1 MGYRI
6 NDRNYTIADIFKEYF
21 LDKYADFSTRTPRK
35 QFLITSA
42 FIYATIFITAV
53 VDVFADTWS
62 DELSIGIFSGIYIL
76 AMFCPLLALIV
87 RRHRD
92 INLSGWWCL
101 LLIVPI
107 VGPLWS
113 IFIICKKG
121 TDGANKFGS
130 DPLAS

>member
-62 DELSIGIFSGIYIL
+62 DELSIGIFSAESG
-76 AMFCPLLALIV
+76 ARALFLEFIFWRCFVLYLHSSLEDIV
-87 RRHRD
+87 
-92 INLSGWWCL
+92 I
-101 LLIVPI
+101 
-107 VGPLWS
+107 
-113 IFIICKKG
+113 
-121 TDGANKFGS
+121 
-130 DPLAS
+130 